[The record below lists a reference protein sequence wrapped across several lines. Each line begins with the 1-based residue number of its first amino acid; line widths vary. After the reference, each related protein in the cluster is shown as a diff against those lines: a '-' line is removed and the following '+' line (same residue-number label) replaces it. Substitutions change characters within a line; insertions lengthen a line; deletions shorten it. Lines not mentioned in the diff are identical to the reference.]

1 MYKLYYKRLF
11 DVVVAVIA
19 LIFLLPLFVFIA
31 ILILFERRGPVFFTQ
46 SRVGRFGQDFP
57 IYKFRTMAVASEQF
71 GQLTL
76 KNDARV
82 TRLGRVLRL
91 SKLDELPQLWNVLVG
106 HMSLVGPRPEVPKY
120 VAIYPTET
128 RVAVLSIRPGI
139 TDRASLLM
147 IDESTL
153 LASAQDAE
161 SVYVHEIL
169 PQKLALCV
177 AYVHNMSFWEDL
189 VILGLTVRKIVR

>member
-1 MYKLYYKRLF
+1 MYKLYYKRVF
-11 DVVVAVIA
+11 DVLVSVIA

-31 ILILFERRGPVFFTQ
+31 ILIILERQGPVFFTQ
-46 SRVGRFGQDFP
+46 IRVGQFGQVFP
-57 IYKFRTMAVASEQF
+57 IYKFRSMAVATEQL

-120 VAIYPTET
+120 VAIYPNET
-128 RVAVLSIRPGI
+128 RVSVLSVRPGI

-153 LASAQDAE
+153 LDTAQDAE

-169 PQKLALCV
+169 PQKLALCLV
-177 AYVHNMSFWEDL
+177 YVHNMSFWEDL
-189 VILGLTVRKIVR
+189 VILGLTVKKIVR

>member
-1 MYKLYYKRLF
+1 MYKLYYKRVF
-11 DVVVAVIA
+11 DVLVSVIA

-31 ILILFERRGPVFFTQ
+31 LLIVLEQRGPVFFTQ
-46 SRVGRFGQDFP
+46 IRVGQFGQDFP
-57 IYKFRTMAVASEQF
+57 IYKFRTMVVASEQL

-76 KNDARV
+76 KNDARI
-82 TRLGRVLRL
+82 TRFGRVLRL

-120 VAIYPTET
+120 VAIYPPET

-153 LASAQDAE
+153 LASTQDAE